1 MLRCDPKPPNHLHFL
16 AEFFIIFC
24 NIFTHLNKD
33 NSPEMINLTQAPY
46 DKQLKIV
53 EIIGG
58 HNVRR
63 RLLSLGFHKNH
74 IIELD
79 SRSILKGPI
88 LVRDLISDTSIAL
101 GRGIAQ
107 KIMVEIVGETE

>member
-1 MLRCDPKPPNHLHFL
+1 
-16 AEFFIIFC
+16 
-24 NIFTHLNKD
+24 
-33 NSPEMINLTQAPY
+33 MIDLTQAPY
-46 DKQLKIV
+46 DKQLRIV
-53 EIIGG
+53 DIQGG
-58 HNVRR
+58 HGVRR

-88 LVRDLISDTSIAL
+88 LVRDLTSDTSVAL

-107 KIMVEIVGETE
+107 KIMVEIIDDKE